1 MRKNLLL
8 VLTLAAAAFMGACS
22 SDEFESSDVSVIPPS
37 TTAEADESL
46 FPVEGGGKLVSSNGA
61 DALNVLLKS
70 PSFKMENATTLHNAV
85 ITQEQWD
92 EIKAYVDKNLRVE
105 GNDLATYNNVFRWCF
120 DSLTYSYD
128 DAGLEPYDVFTKRRC
143 VCQGYANLCKTM
155 LLTQGIPA
163 FGVNGYYAAY
173 GAHAWL
179 YAYVDKIWRVCDP
192 TGYREHG
199 MSELNKYK
207 NDLLVQ
213 RTEIEI
219 FEDEN
224 FGYNYDEYRLNV
236 CRVKKCNGEA
246 LTVPFSVAGFK
257 ISSFLLEH
265 SLPSNV
271 RQLYFGTNIQSLGT
285 QGYPLFGRANSVEE
299 AFVAPGNRLISSQD
313 GVIYHGT
320 GTNVYY
326 IPTAIRRLVLKP
338 MKVIGKNTV
347 YDLPNLE
354 EIVISEGTTTV
365 ESYAFESCPSLKRIY
380 VPQSVTSFAKDALYR
395 CPDDVEILKGSTGI
409 HHVTM

>member
-8 VLTLAAAAFMGACS
+8 VLTLAASAFMGACS

-105 GNDLATYNNVFRWCF
+105 GNDLATYNKIFKWCF

-192 TGYREHG
+192 TGYRQHG

-347 YDLPNLE
+347 YDLPQLE
-354 EIVISEGTTTV
+354 EIVLSEGTTTV
-365 ESYAFESCPSLKRIY
+365 EPYAFESCPSLKRIY

>member
-8 VLTLAAAAFMGACS
+8 VLTLAASAFMGACS

-192 TGYREHG
+192 TGYRQHG

-213 RTEIEI
+213 RTEIEL

-236 CRVKKCNGEA
+236 CRVKKCDGEA

-354 EIVISEGTTTV
+354 EIVLSEGTTTV
-365 ESYAFESCPSLKRIY
+365 EPYAFESCPSLKRIY

>member
-8 VLTLAAAAFMGACS
+8 VLTLAASAFMGACS

-46 FPVEGGGKLVSSNGA
+46 FPVEGGGKLISSNGA

-120 DSLTYSYD
+120 DSLNYSYD

-395 CPDDVEILKGSTGI
+395 CPDDVEILKVSTGI

>member
-1 MRKNLLL
+1 MKNYVLPFIISIFCLSITSCSESDEPKLIEGINAIVPPSASFAPDDGAKALSKNPAEKVMDLLMSAGPKIIKSMGQMNITDSQYKEIKTF
-8 VLTLAAAAFMGACS
+8 VDELAADQKTPYDIYRTIF
-22 SDEFESSDVSVIPPS
+22 
-37 TTAEADESL
+37 TW
-46 FPVEGGGKLVSSNGA
+46 
-61 DALNVLLKS
+61 
-70 PSFKMENATTLHNAV
+70 
-85 ITQEQWD
+85 ITQNIQYASD
-92 EIKAYVDKNLRVE
+92 YVD
-105 GNDLATYNNVFRWCF
+105 NDPYPVFQ
-120 DSLTYSYD
+120 
-128 DAGLEPYDVFTKRRC
+128 TKKAI
-143 VCQGYANLCKTM
+143 CQGYANLCKTM

-192 TGYREHG
+192 TGYRQHG

-326 IPTAIRRLVLKP
+326 IPTAIRRLVLKQ

-409 HHVTM
+409 HHMTM

>member
-8 VLTLAAAAFMGACS
+8 VLTLAASAFMGACS
-22 SDEFESSDVSVIPPS
+22 SDDFETSAVSVIPPS

-120 DSLTYSYD
+120 DSLNYSYD

-192 TGYREHG
+192 TGYRQHG

-347 YDLPNLE
+347 YDLPQLE
-354 EIVISEGTTTV
+354 EIVLSEGTTTV

>member
-8 VLTLAAAAFMGACS
+8 VLTLAASAFMGACS

-105 GNDLATYNNVFRWCF
+105 GNDLATYNKIFKWCF

-192 TGYREHG
+192 TGYRQHG

-347 YDLPNLE
+347 YDLPQLE

>member
-8 VLTLAAAAFMGACS
+8 VLTLAASAFMGACS

-46 FPVEGGGKLVSSNGA
+46 FPVEGGGKLISSNGA

-192 TGYREHG
+192 TGYRQHG

-365 ESYAFESCPSLKRIY
+365 EDYAFESCPSLKRVY
-380 VPQSVTSFAKDALYR
+380 VPQSVTNFSKDALYR

>member
-8 VLTLAAAAFMGACS
+8 VLTLAASAFMGACS

>member
-8 VLTLAAAAFMGACS
+8 VLTLAASAFMGACS

-70 PSFKMENATTLHNAV
+70 PSFKMGNATTLHNAV

-105 GNDLATYNNVFRWCF
+105 GNDLATYNKIFKWCF

-192 TGYREHG
+192 TGYRQHG

-365 ESYAFESCPSLKRIY
+365 EDYAFESCPSLKRVY
-380 VPQSVTSFAKDALYR
+380 VPQSVTNFSKDALYR
-395 CPDDVEILKGSTGI
+395 CPDDVEILKVSTGI